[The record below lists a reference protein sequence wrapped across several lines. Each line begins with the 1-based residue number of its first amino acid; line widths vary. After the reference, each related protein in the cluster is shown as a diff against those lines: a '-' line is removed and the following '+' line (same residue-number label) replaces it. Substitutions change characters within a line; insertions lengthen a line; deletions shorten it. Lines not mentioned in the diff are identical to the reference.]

1 MTGLL
6 FFFPLLLSPLIRR
19 GSFFGVVWVFG
30 FFFLGGGCLFFLIWW
45 VCRGFFFFFF
55 FVLVLWDR
63 KSRLMLDVG
72 NKRRRYINLLI
83 NLHPPLLLNVK
94 YDL

>member
-1 MTGLL
+1 MVWVLFVLFNFVVLSGAL
-6 FFFPLLLSPLIRR
+6 FFF
-19 GSFFGVVWVFG
+19 
-30 FFFLGGGCLFFLIWW
+30 
-45 VCRGFFFFFF
+45 
-55 FVLVLWDR
+55 LVLWDC
-63 KSRLMLDVG
+63 KSRLMLDLG

>member
-1 MTGLL
+1 MC
-6 FFFPLLLSPLIRR
+6 
-19 GSFFGVVWVFG
+19 VCV
-30 FFFLGGGCLFFLIWW
+30 FLGFSCGVFLEGW
-45 VCRGFFFFFF
+45 VFFFFFF
-55 FVLVLWDR
+55 NFVGLSGDLFFSVVLVLWDR
-63 KSRLMLDVG
+63 KSRLMLDLG

>member
-1 MTGLL
+1 MCFGVLVVGFFNRSRL
-6 FFFPLLLSPLIRR
+6 FVWVFFNCGFVEESFFFP
-19 GSFFGVVWVFG
+19 V
-30 FFFLGGGCLFFLIWW
+30 
-45 VCRGFFFFFF
+45 
-55 FVLVLWDR
+55 VLVLWDR
-63 KSRLMLDVG
+63 KSRLMLDLG

>member
-1 MTGLL
+1 M
-6 FFFPLLLSPLIRR
+6 
-19 GSFFGVVWVFG
+19 G
-30 FFFLGGGCLFFLIWW
+30 FFFRGGGFSFFLILWFRRVW
-45 VCRGFFFFFF
+45 FWFCFC

-63 KSRLMLDVG
+63 KSRLMLDLG